1 MSSQSDGKVPITVI
15 TGFLGSGKTTLLNNI
30 LTKEHGKKI
39 AVIENEFGEIGV
51 DDALIK
57 QKFDTEEEIFEM
69 NNGCI
74 CCTVRGDLVRILGK
88 ITKRKTKLDGVII
101 ETTGMADPAPVA
113 QTFFMDPSIEDTCR
127 LDAIITVVDAMHIIQ
142 HLDAEKPEGAENE
155 AVEQLVFAD
164 RVLLNKTDL
173 VEEGTLVEVEKRIRE
188 LNKTV
193 PIVRCQNAD
202 VPVESVINIGAFSLE
217 EVMKM
222 EPDFLSPDAEHVHDQ
237 SITSVGISESGDL
250 DMDKMNGWLGTLLR
264 EKGVDI
270 YRMKGVLSIAGQ
282 SQRFVFQGIHMLFD
296 GKPMTEWGDE
306 PRSNKLIFIG
316 KNLNRE
322 ELVAGFMSCMA

>member
-193 PIVRCQNAD
+193 RCVSAHTVRVCLACNIFCCIRLKRQYRQVPIVRCQNAD

-217 EVMKM
+217 EVVQLYSSARCTVRDVARLILESMVGYEDGTRFL
-222 EPDFLSPDAEHVHDQ
+222 EPGRRARARSIDHVC
-237 SITSVGISESGDL
+237 
-250 DMDKMNGWLGTLLR
+250 W
-264 EKGVDI
+264 
-270 YRMKGVLSIAGQ
+270 Y
-282 SQRFVFQGIHMLFD
+282 QR
-296 GKPMTEWGDE
+296 KWG
-306 PRSNKLIFIG
+306 S
-316 KNLNRE
+316 
-322 ELVAGFMSCMA
+322 